1 MSDALGEL
9 GRFLGDLLLL
19 GEKVADLVLGEGIDE
34 LLALGGEFGGFLSQL
49 GLLLGER
56 VELPGGGLGALLG
69 VWLGACRLAAF
80 LACGLRSGWLLSLLG
95 ARLLTGLLLP
105 WLGCLL
111 PCGLGTFLR
120 TWLSGLLSGLL
131 LAWLCAGGLLGLLGA
146 WLLAGLLGCC
156 LCAGLL
162 GCLLGG
168 LAQSCLGGGLLCE
181 GFLEVAGLDVLGGLG
196 HGGSLRLCCGGGSG
210 LLREGLLLLCEVGEL
225 VLDGL
230 ELIEL
235 WGRLL
240 ELGLLLG

>member
-1 MSDALGEL
+1 M
-9 GRFLGDLLLL
+9 
-19 GEKVADLVLGEGIDE
+19 
-34 LLALGGEFGGFLSQL
+34 
-49 GLLLGER
+49 
-56 VELPGGGLGALLG
+56 
-69 VWLGACRLAAF
+69 
-80 LACGLRSGWLLSLLG
+80 
-95 ARLLTGLLLP
+95 
-105 WLGCLL
+105 
-111 PCGLGTFLR
+111 R

-181 GFLEVAGLDVLGGLG
+181 GFLKVAGLDVLGGLG
-196 HGGSLRLCCGGGSG
+196 HGGGLRLCGGGGGG
-210 LLREGLLLLCEVGEL
+210 LLCEGLLLLCEVGEL